1 MSNKIYLFTGEEQ
14 YLLHQELQRRKERF
28 VLKHGREWLFVYND
42 VWDPGEVVS
51 CLQGGWLFSSSKLVV
66 IYGIPQ
72 DTLSWNKFNMTT
84 IDAVVDVFKAW
95 TVEKIDGLVVV
106 CVSYKPDKRLI
117 AYKRFKKEATIKE
130 FESLKEGALIKYVEE
145 IAGDIMN
152 HRVIEYFVWL
162 TGNNL
167 YHIHHELEKIR
178 GYCALEQCVVTG
190 SLLDMIVYP
199 RGEVNNFAFLDA
211 MFVDRDKAL
220 DLLENIQ
227 ASGVV
232 WQMFVWAV

>member
-1 MSNKIYLFTGEEQ
+1 M
-14 YLLHQELQRRKERF
+14 
-28 VLKHGREWLFVYND
+28 
-42 VWDPGEVVS
+42 
-51 CLQGGWLFSSSKLVV
+51 
-66 IYGIPQ
+66 
-72 DTLSWNKFNMTT
+72 
-84 IDAVVDVFKAW
+84 
-95 TVEKIDGLVVV
+95 
-106 CVSYKPDKRLI
+106 
-117 AYKRFKKEATIKE
+117 
-130 FESLKEGALIKYVEE
+130 
-145 IAGDIMN
+145 
-152 HRVIEYFVWL
+152 
-162 TGNNL
+162 

-232 WQMFVWAV
+232 WQMFV